1 MIRLLI
7 ITILTFTLSKPCIP
21 QVRKPSKPNIIYIM
35 ADDAGYGDFG
45 CYGQSQISTPNI
57 DKMAKGGMLFTQ
69 HYAGAPVCAPSRCSL
84 LTGTHTGHSYI
95 RGNRERLPEGQM
107 ALKKGIPTIA
117 DILAKKNYTSAV
129 IGKWGL
135 GGPETEG
142 VPSEHGFDYFFGY
155 LCQREAHEYYPSHVW
170 RNGNKVQLDGKK
182 YIHDLFT
189 SEALK
194 YIDTHREKPFFLY
207 LAYTIPHA
215 KLQVPDLGKYA
226 ERDWPINK
234 KKYAAMISRLD
245 RDVGSIL
252 EKLKTTGLSKKTIV
266 ILTSDNG
273 PHSEGGYNPD
283 YFNSNGPLRG
293 IKRDLYEGGI
303 RVPMIAWWPGI
314 IPADTIS
321 SHVSAFWDI
330 MPTLAE
336 ITGADLPEKIDGIS
350 MLSELLGKSSVQK
363 DHEYLYWE
371 FHEQGGKQALRKND
385 WKAVRLNV
393 RLFPNEDPKLY
404 NLGKDP
410 GETTDV
416 ADEYPQMITEIKKL
430 MSSVRSES
438 EEFPLIGKMVYAF
451 GLFNSWLMAAV
462 YGIVSVLLFMG
473 ARKGNRGDLISV
485 YITGGKKGKL
495 ILLLRSL
502 SVVSLFAITL
512 ISPLWFGTAW
522 MDIGIVVSIVGLIGF
537 TLSYGSRVFRNPD
550 NPPVNGV
557 FRINKMADTIFS
569 CIFWTGVAIVSVSWI
584 LILFTFLFY
593 VAARFSSKIKTD
605 YYLIKYGDE
614 YALSLVDR

>member
-7 ITILTFTLSKPCIP
+7 ITILTFTLSKPGIP

-45 CYGQSQISTPNI
+45 CYGQRQISTPNI
-57 DKMAKGGMLFTQ
+57 DKMAQEGMLFTQ

-84 LTGTHTGHSYI
+84 LTGIHTGHSYI

-117 DILAKKNYTSAV
+117 DILATKNYTSAV

-142 VPSEHGFDYFFGY
+142 VPSEHGFDHFFGY
-155 LCQREAHEYYPSHVW
+155 LCQREAHEYYPDHVW
-170 RNGNKVQLDGKK
+170 RNANKVQLDGKK

-194 YIDTHREKPFFLY
+194 YIDSHREKPFFLY

-215 KLQVPDLGKYA
+215 KLQVPDLGEYA
-226 ERDWPINK
+226 ERDWPLNK

-252 EKLKTTGLSKKTIV
+252 EKLKTSGLSKKTI
-266 ILTSDNG
+266 IIFTSDNG

-303 RVPMIAWWPGI
+303 RVPMIAWWPGK

-336 ITGADLPEKIDGIS
+336 ITGAALPKKIDGMS
-350 MLSELLGKSSVQK
+350 MLSELLGKSSTQK

-385 WKAVRLNV
+385 WKAIRLNV
-393 RLFPNEDPKLY
+393 RLFPNAEPQLY

-410 GETTDV
+410 GETTDL
-416 ADEYPQMITEIKKL
+416 ADEYPEMTAEIKKL
-430 MSSVRSES
+430 MTSARTES

-473 ARKGNRGDLISV
+473 ARKGNRSDLLSV
-485 YITGGKKGKL
+485 YITGGKKAKL

-502 SVVSLFAITL
+502 SVISLFAITL
-512 ISPLWFGTAW
+512 ISPLWFGTVW

-550 NPPVNGV
+550 SPPVNGV

-593 VAARFSSKIKTD
+593 VAAKLSSKIKTD
-605 YYLIKYGDE
+605 YYLIKHGDE
-614 YALSLVDR
+614 YVFSLAD

>member
-1 MIRLLI
+1 
-7 ITILTFTLSKPCIP
+7 
-21 QVRKPSKPNIIYIM
+21 M

-45 CYGQSQISTPNI
+45 CYGQRQISTPNI
-57 DKMAKGGMLFTQ
+57 DKMAQEGMLFTQ

-84 LTGTHTGHSYI
+84 LTGIHTGHSYI

-117 DILAKKNYTSAV
+117 DILATKNYTSAV

-142 VPSEHGFDYFFGY
+142 VPSEHGFDHFFGY
-155 LCQREAHEYYPSHVW
+155 LCQREAHEYYPDHVW
-170 RNGNKVQLDGKK
+170 RNANKVQLDGKK

-194 YIDTHREKPFFLY
+194 YIDSHREKPFFLY

-215 KLQVPDLGKYA
+215 KLQVPDLGEYA
-226 ERDWPINK
+226 ERDWPLNK

-252 EKLKTTGLSKKTIV
+252 EKLKTSGLSKKTI
-266 ILTSDNG
+266 IIFTSDNG

-303 RVPMIAWWPGI
+303 RVPMIAWWPGK

-336 ITGADLPEKIDGIS
+336 ITGAALPKKIDGMS
-350 MLSELLGKSSVQK
+350 MLSELLGKSSTQK

-385 WKAVRLNV
+385 WKAIRLNV
-393 RLFPNEDPKLY
+393 RLFPNAEPQLY

-410 GETTDV
+410 GETTDL
-416 ADEYPQMITEIKKL
+416 ADEYPEMTAEIKKL
-430 MSSVRSES
+430 MTSARTES

-473 ARKGNRGDLISV
+473 ARKGNRSDLLSV
-485 YITGGKKGKL
+485 YITGGKKAKL

-502 SVVSLFAITL
+502 SVISLFAITL
-512 ISPLWFGTAW
+512 ISPLWFGTVW

-550 NPPVNGV
+550 SPPVNGV

-593 VAARFSSKIKTD
+593 VAAKLSSKIKTD
-605 YYLIKYGDE
+605 YYLIKHGDE
-614 YALSLVDR
+614 YVFSLAD